1 MFDVPDG
8 VGEVTEGV
16 EDHRVHQHCHLRPVT
31 RVNVVLYQIL
41 EREYLHII
49 CSLIIQFP
57 FIVVKNIMLT
67 TLFYILAS
75 SCRSF

>member
-41 EREYLHII
+41 EREYLHI
-49 CSLIIQFP
+49 
-57 FIVVKNIMLT
+57 
-67 TLFYILAS
+67 TLFFNHTISIY
-75 SCRSF
+75 CR